1 MSRMS
6 FNRAANQQGLTL
18 IELMVTIVIA
28 LLLLAVIGSV
38 YLAGKRSFNYQNAT
52 GRVQERARFAMEQIS
67 QSIRGIGFQG
77 CGSLTTKVGNMTWN
91 ASWDS
96 SLPNAEAHWWL
107 LNAVPLRAYSTIPS
121 SAPSS
126 DFAAAET
133 SKGDLLITLH
143 PDTTTEHGI
152 TSAVATADAITITD
166 TTAFANGDILVAYDC
181 SRLVVFQKTGGT
193 TTTIQHA
200 ASGSPGNC
208 QGTFDTTCATGGT
221 SFGLSAGGFVSKLTA
236 EAYYIAPASSGNG
249 SSLWRRRSST
259 TSSGANTTVAEEIVP
274 GIEGLRVRLGMDTN
288 NDKAADRYVR
298 PESVGTSDWGNVVGA
313 RIELLAVS
321 DEAKL
326 ASTAQTGIQLDGDA
340 TARNTS
346 DRRLY
351 RVYSSTINL
360 RNRTY

>member
-1 MSRMS
+1 M
-6 FNRAANQQGLTL
+6 TL
-18 IELMVTIVIA
+18 VELMVTIVIA
-28 LLLLAVIGSV
+28 LLLMAVIGSV
-38 YLAGKRSFNYQNAT
+38 YLAGKRSFNYQTAT
-52 GRVQERARFAMEQIS
+52 ARVQERARFAMEQIS
-67 QSIRGIGFQG
+67 QSIRTIGFQG

-133 SKGDLLITLH
+133 GKGDLLITLH
-143 PDTTTEHGI
+143 PDTATERGI
-152 TSAVATADAITITD
+152 TSAVATADPIPVTD
-166 TTAFANGDILVAYDC
+166 HPFADGDILVAYDC

-193 TTTIQHA
+193 TTSIQHA

-208 QGTFDTTCATGGT
+208 QATFDTTCATGGT

-236 EAYYIAPASSGNG
+236 EAYYIAPASSGSG
-249 SSLWRRRSST
+249 SSLWRRRSIT
-259 TSSGANTTVAEEIVP
+259 TSGANTTVAEEIGP

-298 PESVGTSDWGNVVGA
+298 PASVGASDWGNIVGA

-321 DEAKL
+321 DEANL

-340 TARNTS
+340 SARNTS

>member
-1 MSRMS
+1 MRQRGM
-6 FNRAANQQGLTL
+6 TL
-18 IELMVTIVIA
+18 VELMVTIVIA
-28 LLLLAVIGSV
+28 LLLMAVIGSV
-38 YLAGKRSFNYQNAT
+38 YVAGKRSFSYQNAT
-52 GRVQERARFAMEQIS
+52 ARVQERARFAMEQIS
-67 QSIRGIGFQG
+67 QSIRTVGFQG

-96 SLPNAEAHWWL
+96 TLPNAEAHWWL

-121 SAPSS
+121 SAPSG

-133 SKGDLLITLH
+133 GKGDLLITLH
-143 PDTTTEHGI
+143 PDTTTERGI
-152 TSAVATADAITITD
+152 TSAVATADPIPVAD
-166 TTAFANGDILVAYDC
+166 HPFADGDILVAYDC
-181 SRLVVFQKTGGT
+181 SRLVVFQKTGGST
-193 TTTIQHA
+193 TSIQHA

-208 QGTFDTTCATGGT
+208 QGTFDTTCATGGS
-221 SFGLSAGGFVSKLTA
+221 SFGLSAGGFVSRLAA
-236 EAYYIAPASSGNG
+236 EAYYIAPADPPRSG

-259 TSSGANTTVAEEIVP
+259 TSSGTNTTVAEEIGP

-288 NDKAADRYVR
+288 NDKAADQYVR
-298 PESVGTSDWGNVVGA
+298 PASVGTSDWGNVVSA

-321 DEAKL
+321 DEANL
-326 ASTAQTGIQLDGDA
+326 ASTTQTGIQLDGDA
-340 TARNTS
+340 STRNTS